1 MRWGSEQLPPDEK
14 EEERKDGEG
23 EWDEGRGEVDQ
34 SQPHW
39 QWQHTPFPALTHVSS
54 FTSQDH
60 SDAGLQ
66 PKHTHTHT
74 GIHTFNWSE
83 RPCWDPHWDQQGF
96 PPTPWWCHLS
106 AMFCQPDSHLW
117 GEAGTG
123 IRASIPCPHKEGHTM
138 PQLPVSSL
146 SLHLL
151 HHFWFVFKVYQDC
164 SFCTIQIW
172 LAHK

>member
-66 PKHTHTHT
+66 PKHTHTHWYTHIQLVWTSLLRPTLRST
-74 GIHTFNWSE
+74 GVSPNPLVVPSVRHVLPAWLSSLG
-83 RPCWDPHWDQQGF
+83 WGWHWHQ
-96 PPTPWWCHLS
+96 
-106 AMFCQPDSHLW
+106 
-117 GEAGTG
+117 
-123 IRASIPCPHKEGHTM
+123 SIHTM
-138 PQLPVSSL
+138 PSQRRAHHATTASQLTQSPPPASL
-146 SLHLL
+146 LVCFQGLSRL
-151 HHFWFVFKVYQDC
+151 
-164 SFCTIQIW
+164 
-172 LAHK
+172 